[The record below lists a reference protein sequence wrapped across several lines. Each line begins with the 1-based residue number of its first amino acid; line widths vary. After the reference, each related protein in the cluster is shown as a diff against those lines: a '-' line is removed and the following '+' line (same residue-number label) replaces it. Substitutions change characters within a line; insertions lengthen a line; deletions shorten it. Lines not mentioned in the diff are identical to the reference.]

1 MVQIPGDNTM
11 RKRMNNYGLCLA
23 LLFTTSLYSQQFSR
37 MEQVVNIA
45 ESGDAE
51 VHVLVSFTSH
61 DTLESL
67 QLACA
72 FDAVSDIRATL
83 QSDDSELPVIHMLQH
98 DVPYIQVK
106 TPILPGNHV
115 ISLEVV
121 VDDFLDWDAAGPEEF
136 GTYEWEMTY
145 ENNQPIS
152 IDSSSLTVKLPEG
165 WNFHRIINSAPEFK
179 KKDPKPPYTFSRIGD
194 QASVTI
200 SRDPLNYRDELGVE
214 FTFKQEKKGS
224 VLIYVGLVIALLYLY
239 YFKDLILK
247 HRPNDKTKSDV
258 TSDEAS

>member
-11 RKRMNNYGLCLA
+11 RKPMNKYGLFLA
-23 LLFTTSLYSQQFSR
+23 LLFTTSLYSQQFTR
-37 MEQVVNIA
+37 MEQVVDIA
-45 ESGDAE
+45 ESGDAG
-51 VHVLVSFTSH
+51 VHVLVSFTSY
-61 DTLESL
+61 DTLQSV

-72 FDAVSDIRATL
+72 FDRVSDIRATL
-83 QSDDSELPVIHMLQH
+83 NDENTELSVIHMLRH
-98 DVPYIQVK
+98 DVPFILVEGA
-106 TPILPGNHV
+106 ILPGDHV
-115 ISLEVV
+115 VSIEVW

-152 IDSSSLTVKLPEG
+152 IDNSSLTIKLPEG
-165 WNFHRIINSAPEFK
+165 WNFHRVTNSAPEFK
-179 KKDPKPPYTFSRIGD
+179 KKDPKPPYTFSKIGD

-200 SRDPLNYRDELGVE
+200 SRAPLNYRDQLGVE

-247 HRPNDKTKSDV
+247 HRSKDKNKLDT
-258 TSDEAS
+258 TSDEGS